1 LQRSIDMAVRL
12 VLSAAMVCLM
22 APGMAT
28 AATDPTLFR
37 LFLTDGTT
45 IISYGEFA
53 RLDDRVI
60 FSMPAGGAA
69 DQPRL
74 HAVTLPAVAI
84 DWPRTDKYAASA
96 RYQRYADTRGEDDF
110 LHLSNDVAGVLNQIL
125 QTTDRMRALE
135 IAMQART
142 TLVNWPRDH
151 YGYRQQD
158 VREIL
163 SLLDEAI
170 AGLRAA
176 AGMTMFDVALVAD
189 PPDVALEP
197 IAGMPSFREQLDQV
211 LHVAAFTE
219 RSSERIALFQVGLAL
234 LDEARSSF
242 TPIEIAASRRFIE
255 TRIREEVSIDAGY
268 ATLSRRLVNLA
279 ARAAARAS
287 IADVQRVLDSIPRED
302 GRLGRKRPEVI
313 DALHASVQS
322 QLVAAQRLRL
332 LRDQWLIRRSL
343 YRDYQRSI
351 GTQVLQLVKAQPS
364 LDAIRRLAGP
374 SPSTLVSLRGRFA
387 GGAERLQR
395 LQVPADVRAV
405 HDLVIGAWRFA
416 ETAFNGRYQAI
427 ESGEVT
433 TAWEASSA
441 AAGALLFLSR
451 AQQEIRELLE
461 PPQLR

>member
-1 LQRSIDMAVRL
+1 MRL
-12 VLSAAMVCLM
+12 RLLLGAILCVIGVAG
-22 APGMAT
+22 PY

-37 LFLTDGTT
+37 LFLTDGTS
-45 IISYGEFA
+45 IVSYGEFA
-53 RLDDRVI
+53 RVDGRVI
-60 FSMPAGGAA
+60 FSMPAGGPA

-74 HAVTLPAVAI
+74 HAVTVPAVAI
-84 DWPRTDKYAASA
+84 DWSRTEKYAASA

-110 LHLSNDVAGVLNQIL
+110 LNLSNDVAGVLNQIL
-125 QTTDRMRALE
+125 QTTDRTRALE
-135 IAMQART
+135 YAMQARA
-142 TLVNWPRDH
+142 TLTNWPRDH

-163 SLLDEAI
+163 TLLDEAI

-189 PPDVALEP
+189 SPVVALEP
-197 IAGMPSFREQLDQV
+197 LVGMPSLRDQVDQV
-211 LHVAAFTE
+211 LRVASLTE
-219 RSSERIALFQVGLAL
+219 RSSERIAMYQAALAL
-234 LDEARSSF
+234 LDEARGAF
-242 TPIEIAASRRFIE
+242 APIEITAIRRSTE
-255 TRIREEVSIDAGY
+255 ARIREEVAVDVRY
-268 ATLSRRLVNLA
+268 AALSSRLVNLA
-279 ARAAARAS
+279 TRAAARAQ
-287 IADVQRVLDSIPRED
+287 IGDVQRVLDQIPRED
-302 GRLGRKRPEVI
+302 ARLGRKRPEVI
-313 DALHASVQS
+313 DALHASLQAELIS
-322 QLVAAQRLRL
+322 AQRLRL

-364 LDAIRRLAGP
+364 LEAIRRLAGP
-374 SPSTLVSLRGRFA
+374 APGTLVTLRSRFT

-395 LQVPADVRAV
+395 VQVPSDVRAV
-405 HDLVIGAWRFA
+405 HDLVVGAWRFA

-451 AQQEIRELLE
+451 AQQEIRGLLE
-461 PPQLR
+461 PPRIR

>member
-1 LQRSIDMAVRL
+1 MRVRHL
-12 VLSAAMVCLM
+12 LAGIVCLI
-22 APGMAT
+22 GTAT
-28 AATDPTLFR
+28 ANAATDPTLFR
-37 LFLTDGTT
+37 LFLTDGSS

-60 FSMPAGGAA
+60 FSMPTGGPA

-74 HAVTLPAVAI
+74 HAVTLPAVSI
-84 DWPRTDKYAASA
+84 DWSRTEKYAASA
-96 RYQRYADTRGEDDF
+96 RYQQYADTRGENDF
-110 LHLSNDVAGVLNQIL
+110 LNLSNEVAGVLNQIL
-125 QTTDRMRALE
+125 QTTDRTRALQY
-135 IAMQART
+135 AMQARA

-151 YGYRQQD
+151 YGYRQPD

-163 SLLDEAI
+163 TLLDEAI

-176 AGMTMFDVALVAD
+176 AGMTMFNVVLVAD

-197 IAGMPSFREQLDQV
+197 LAGMPSFREQVDQN
-211 LHVAAFTE
+211 LRVAALTE
-219 RSSERIALFQVGLAL
+219 RSSERIALYQATLAL
-234 LDEARSSF
+234 LDEARNSF
-242 TPIEIAASRRFIE
+242 TSNEIAAIRRSTE
-255 TRIREEVSIDAGY
+255 VRIRDEVAVDVRY
-268 ATLSRRLVNLA
+268 AELSRRLVGLA
-279 ARAAARAS
+279 TRAAASAR
-287 IADVQRVLDSIPRED
+287 IGDVRRVLDQIPRED
-302 GRLGRKRPEVI
+302 ARLGRKRPEMV

-322 QLVAAQRLRL
+322 QLVSAQRLRL

-351 GTQVLQLVKAQPS
+351 GMQVLQLVKAQSS
-364 LDAIRRLAGP
+364 LEAIRRLEGP
-374 SPSTLVSLRGRFA
+374 APATLVTLRSRFS

-395 LQVPADVRAV
+395 VQVPADVRAV